1 MIFQTLNGNWILNE
15 KGTDSYIEAKVP
27 GSVLSAMLVQ
37 HRVQDP
43 FFGTNEYEVRELF
56 RSDYY
61 FTREFE
67 PTPELLE
74 QERIVLCCKG
84 IDTLAKIYVNNV
96 PVGTT
101 DNMHRTYN
109 FDIKNFVTYGIN
121 TITIEIDSP
130 INYIENYRPSTG
142 KEISFTPQGCMTGNQ
157 YLRKTHCM
165 FGWDWGAQLPDM
177 GIWRSIDLIG
187 YSLINLDDVL
197 IIQHHEKK
205 KVTLEI
211 RVRANVI
218 DRGLYIIQGEV
229 VTPDGRVSAI
239 TETLQ
244 DNNEAVLN
252 MEIEDP
258 KLWWPNGYGEHPLY
272 TVSVYALDMNGNEW
286 DSKTYRI
293 GLRTMTISQERDEF
307 GHEFCFKVNGVKLFA
322 MGANYI
328 PEDSIY
334 SFITK
339 EKIDYLLRAAI
350 KSNFNTIRV
359 WGGGYYPSD
368 TFYNLCDEYG
378 LIVWQDMMFAC
389 NIYELSEPFRQSI
402 TAEVYDNIQRLRHHA
417 CLGLFCG
424 NNEIESGWVGWEDMK
439 YHSDALRADYIRM
452 FEQIIKEQVEIN
464 APQTFYWPSSPSS
477 GGSFNFP
484 DDENNGDCHF
494 WDVWHGQK
502 PFTEYKNHY
511 MRFCSEFGFQSF
523 PSIKTVK
530 TFTREEDRNIF
541 SEVMES
547 HQKNDDANSLLI
559 NYLSKNFLF
568 PKDFESL
575 LYLTQ
580 ILQGIAVKYGVE
592 HWRRN
597 RGRCMG
603 ALYWQLNDSWP
614 VASWASIDYFGRWK
628 ALQYMAKNFY
638 APIAGSIEVNGN
650 TASVYVQNETRD
662 IEPRRVKISLQTFD
676 FKLLYEAEYN
686 VEIMPGMCELVCT
699 TDFTQYIAGI
709 ENKVFVEAVFYDED
723 DKVTS
728 NEIEVFVPYKRLEL
742 NTSSISYSVIELPDE
757 YVIRMMSG
765 GFAAFVELDLRQA
778 DAVFSENFF
787 HLTSKREKAVTLKKS
802 DIRYLN
808 VGAPE
813 IQNGYELEQQ
823 LVIRTL
829 RDTY

>member
-1 MIFQTLNGNWILNE
+1 MVFQTLNGNWILNE
-15 KGTDSYIEAKVP
+15 KGTESFIEAKVP
-27 GSVLSAMLVQ
+27 GSVLSALLVQ
-37 HRVQDP
+37 HRVPDP

-56 RSDYY
+56 RHDYY

-67 PTPELLE
+67 VGPELLE
-74 QERIVLCCKG
+74 QDKVVLCCKG
-84 IDTLAKIYVNNV
+84 IDTLSKIYINNV
-96 PVGTT
+96 PIGTT

-109 FDIKNFVTYGIN
+109 FDVKNYLNYGVN

-130 INYIENYRPSTG
+130 INYIENYRPLTG
-142 KEISFTPQGCMTGNQ
+142 KEIHYVPQGGMAGDQ
-157 YLRKTHCM
+157 FLRKAHCM

-187 YSLINLDDVL
+187 YSLIRLDDVL
-197 IIQHHEKK
+197 IIQHHERK

-211 RVRANVI
+211 RVKAEI
-218 DRGLYIIQGEV
+218 IQRGLYIIQGEI

-239 TETLQ
+239 TETMEG
-244 DNNEAVLN
+244 NEVVLT
-252 MEIEDP
+252 MEIEEP
-258 KLWWPNGYGEHPLY
+258 KLWWPNGLGEHPLY

-286 DSKTYRI
+286 DSKSYRI
-293 GLRTMTISQERDEF
+293 GLRTLTVSQERDEF
-307 GHEFCFKVNGVKLFA
+307 GYEFCFKVNGVKFFA

-368 TFYNLCDEYG
+368 TFYDLCDEYG
-378 LIVWQDMMFAC
+378 LVVWQDFMFAC
-389 NIYELSEPFRQSI
+389 NVYELSENFRTSI
-402 TAEVYDNIQRLRHHA
+402 TAEALDNIQRLRHHA
-417 CLGLFCG
+417 SLGILCG
-424 NNEIESGWVGWEDMK
+424 NNECESAWDHWGDFMD
-439 YHSDALRADYIRM
+439 HSDALRNDYLRM
-452 FEQIIKEQVEIN
+452 FEGILSELTAQH

-477 GGSFNFP
+477 GGGFRNP
-484 DDENNGDCHF
+484 DDETMGDCHF
-494 WDVWHGQK
+494 WDVWHGLK
-502 PFTEYKNHY
+502 PFTEYRNHN

-523 PSIKTVK
+523 PSLKTVK
-530 TFTREEDRNIF
+530 TFTKEEDRNIF

-547 HQKNDDANSLLI
+547 HQKNNNANSLLI
-559 NYLSKNFLF
+559 NYISQNFLF

-580 ILQGIAVKYGVE
+580 ILQGIAIKYGVE

-597 RGRCMG
+597 RGQCMG

-628 ALQYMAKNFY
+628 PLQYMAKNFF
-638 APIAGSIEVNGN
+638 APIAGSIEMNGN
-650 TASVYVQNETRD
+650 TASIYVQNETRD
-662 IEPRRVKISLQTFD
+662 IEPRRVKLSLQTFD
-676 FKLLYEAEYN
+676 FRLLFETEYN
-686 VEIMPGMCELVCT
+686 VEVMPGQCELVCVI
-699 TDFTQYIAGI
+699 DFTEYIEGM
-709 ENKVFVEAVFYDED
+709 ENRVFLEAVFYDEE

-728 NEIEVFVPYKRLEL
+728 SEIEVFVPYKRLNL
-742 NTSSISYSVIELPDE
+742 DTSSISYSVIELPDE

-778 DAVFSENFF
+778 DAVFSENYF

-808 VGAPE
+808 AGAPE
-813 IQNGYELEQQ
+813 IQNGFELEQQ